1 MSYIPGADEL
11 VQNGGSYRSEKVAQ
25 DVGDYDDGCGELDA
39 EILAEA
45 YQQDH
50 AHGKQGEQQLI
61 LYACHP
67 AAQCHSSMKQCKRVD
82 DPRGLYI

>member
-1 MSYIPGADEL
+1 MGNIWGSDEL
-11 VQNGGSYRSEKVAQ
+11 VKNGRTDCTEQVAE
-25 DVGDYDDGCGELDA
+25 DVGNDDDSSCELDV
-39 EILAEA
+39 EMLSET
-45 YQQDH
+45 YQQHH

-67 AAQCHSSMKQCKRVD
+67 AAQCNSSMKQCKRVD